1 MPSTQRTG
9 YLLLVDDHD
18 DGRELLG
25 EFLEMNGFSVKSAA
39 SAEEALG
46 LLASEGAPSVV
57 VTDLSLGDMS
67 GAELARKIRETPATA
82 KVPIVAATGHS
93 GFEDTDGLFAA
104 VLVKPVP
111 LASLVDTLDQAM
123 KAAS

>member
-25 EFLEMNGFSVKSAA
+25 EFLEMNGFAVKSAA

-46 LLASEGAPSVV
+46 ILASEGAPSVV
-57 VTDLSLGDMS
+57 ITDLSLGDMS

-82 KVPIVAATGHS
+82 KVPIIAATGHS
-93 GFEDTDGLFAA
+93 GFEDTDRIFAA

-111 LASLVDTLDQAM
+111 LGALVETLDRAM
-123 KAAS
+123 SSAT